1 MFIKFLTLLNF
12 FWPKSTTKLSPWSC
26 LIWEILVCMRLS
38 SMISYILII
47 IIVFNNTFTWK
58 RKCSCT
64 VDILTSFYLWLE
76 TSCLLIILIL
86 NLSIFPINAP
96 IITFYL
102 SCLSTRSFTFDC
114 YIFLWQC
121 EYLQKKFSDTF
132 SHMFT
137 LDLMLLH
144 LWFT

>member
-1 MFIKFLTLLNF
+1 MKCWNLSFMLHKLQSKSSCSSKFLPWLNF

-86 NLSIFPINAP
+86 NLSIFSIKAS
-96 IITFYL
+96 IIAFYL
-102 SCLSTRSFTFDC
+102 SFYKIFHLWLSYF
-114 YIFLWQC
+114 FLWQC
-121 EYLQKKFSDTF
+121 EYLQ
-132 SHMFT
+132 
-137 LDLMLLH
+137 
-144 LWFT
+144 